1 MMKIEFFSSIDGV
14 ADSTPILEA
23 KEYQQPW
30 FNESK
35 KDYIKQLDFANG
47 GTFAHVYRCPGI
59 FDLYKTGFFITA
71 WCDIKIETNGDPNY
85 YKWTLPNVNLI
96 ELMDESEKSPIVE
109 EHSFDGVAKH
119 LPIPPNT
126 LRSIIKI
133 NTPWHIMAPKGVKF
147 MMLPVP
153 YSNDFTFT
161 QSIGILDPSV
171 SSSINCQLYWHK
183 LNGEHTIKAGTPL
196 AYIVPITEKKYA
208 FECRDKNKKDESWLK
223 KREFLK
229 NFTFTFKRTAMKSA
243 YDKHNESK
251 CPFTRIFK

>member
-23 KEYQQPW
+23 KNYQQGW
-30 FNESK
+30 FNESR
-35 KDYIKQLDFANG
+35 KDYIKQLDAADG

-59 FDLYKTGFFITA
+59 FDLYKTGFLITA

-85 YKWTLPNVNLI
+85 YKWTLPNISLI
-96 ELMDESEKSPIVE
+96 ELMDKAENSPIVQD
-109 EHSFDGVAKH
+109 HSFDGVARH
-119 LPIPPNT
+119 VPVPPNT

-133 NTPWHIMAPKGVKF
+133 NTPWHIMVPKGIKL

-161 QSIGILDPSV
+161 QSIGILDPSI
-171 SSSINCQLYWHK
+171 SSGINCQLYWHQ
-183 LNGEHTIKAGTPL
+183 LNGSYTIKAGTPL
-196 AYIVPITEKKYA
+196 AYLVPITENKYS
-208 FECRDKNKKDESWLK
+208 FECRDKNKKDERWLNK
-223 KREFLK
+223 KEFLK

-243 YDKHNESK
+243 YDKHNQSK
-251 CPFTRIFK
+251 CPFSRIFK

>member
-1 MMKIEFFSSIDGV
+1 MMKIEFFSSIEGV

-30 FNESK
+30 FNEARN
-35 KDYIKQLDFANG
+35 DYVKQLDAANG
-47 GTFAHVYRCPGI
+47 STFAHVYRCPGI
-59 FDLYKTGFFITA
+59 FDLYKTGFLVTA

-85 YKWTLPNVNLI
+85 YKWTLPNVNLV
-96 ELMDESEKSPIVE
+96 ELMDEAENSPIVQ
-109 EHSFDGVAKH
+109 EHSFDGIAKSV
-119 LPIPPNT
+119 PVPPNT

-171 SSSINCQLYWHK
+171 SSAINCQLYWHQ
-183 LNGEHTIKAGTPL
+183 LNGSYTIKAGTPL
-196 AYIVPITEKKYA
+196 AYIVPITERKYF
-208 FECRDKNKKDESWLK
+208 FECRDKNKKDERWLK
-223 KREFLK
+223 KKEFLK

-251 CPFTRIFK
+251 CPFSRLFK